1 MIRAG
6 HGTIVTVSSVIGTT
20 GAARLTDY
28 AASKAGVAAMHISLT
43 AELKQY
49 PDIKTVLVTPG
60 QLSTP
65 LFSGVQT
72 PNSFLA
78 PVIEPVEV
86 AKEIIKVIDGGSSE
100 NLAMPLYARWV
111 QWIGVLPVGV
121 QRVVRWASGV
131 DEGMSEYVGRQGKEN

>member
-6 HGTIVTVSSVIGTT
+6 HGTIVTVSSVLGTT

-28 AASKAGVAAMHISLT
+28 AASKAGVTALHTSLS

-65 LFSGVQT
+65 LFAGVQT
-72 PNSFLA
+72 PSRFWA
-78 PVIEPVEV
+78 PVVEPVDV
-86 AKEIIKVIDGGSSE
+86 AKEIIRVVDVGSSE
-100 NLAMPLYARWV
+100 VLAMPLYSRWV
-111 QWIGVLPVGV
+111 GWLNVAPVGV

-131 DEGMSEYVGRQGKEN
+131 DEGMMGYVGRGKKE

>member
-6 HGTIVTVSSVIGTT
+6 HGTIVTVSSVLGTT

-28 AASKAGVAAMHISLT
+28 AASKAGVTALHTSLS

-65 LFSGVQT
+65 LFAGVQT
-72 PNSFLA
+72 PSRFWA
-78 PVIEPVEV
+78 PVVEPVDV
-86 AKEIIKVIDGGSSE
+86 AKDIIRVVDAGSSE
-100 NLAMPLYARWV
+100 VLAMPLYSRWV
-111 QWIGVLPVGV
+111 GWLNVAPVGV

-131 DEGMSEYVGRQGKEN
+131 DEGMRGYVGRGKKE